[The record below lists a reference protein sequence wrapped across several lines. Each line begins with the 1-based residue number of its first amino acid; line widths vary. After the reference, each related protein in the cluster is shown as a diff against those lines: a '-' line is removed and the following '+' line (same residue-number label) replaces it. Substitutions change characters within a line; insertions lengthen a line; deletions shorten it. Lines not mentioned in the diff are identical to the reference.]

1 MFDTNFVFRG
11 KDGIFG
17 IFSAISI
24 QYFLEKSKSIPDF
37 KPLPLIRRLRVQYY
51 NLDKGYINATQRYT
65 YVELGALHI

>member
-51 NLDKGYINATQRYT
+51 NLDVTPIKVT
-65 YVELGALHI
+65 